1 MLSLVLTLLTITII
15 ISLIAYIYYFCC
27 LRKKIDTNMLAYSE
41 QLV

>member
-1 MLSLVLTLLTITII
+1 MLLLVLTLIGITIV
-15 ISLIAYIYYFCC
+15 ISLIAFIYYYCC